1 MRRMTTLV
9 VSDLHVGARTG
20 VDLLRRPEIRSR
32 LVAALDGVDRLVL
45 LGDAVEL
52 RHGPVL
58 SVLETARPL
67 FEELGQAMAGRE
79 IVLAPGNH
87 DHELLTAWFERRRFE
102 GAGPLTLEERIDPAE
117 GRATEQLA
125 RWLEPATL
133 SIAYPG
139 LWLRDDVYAMHGHYV
154 DCHLTVPTF
163 ERLGAS
169 LMERL
174 AGDPAHDGHTPDAYE
189 APLAPIYAWLHALAQ
204 HRRGAGTAAS
214 GAELSSGVWKRLN
227 GDTPTTVARAKWAAV
242 GALVPAGVALANRAG
257 LGPFRSE
264 LSGRA
269 LRRAGLAAM
278 GEVTERLGIA
288 APYVIF
294 GHTHRPGPMPGDD
307 LAEWTTPGGGRLVN
321 TGSWVYQPHFLG
333 ETPAVSPYWPG
344 TAVRVEDDGAPEIV
358 RLLEALGHSELWP
371 LAGP

>member
-1 MRRMTTLV
+1 MRAMTTLV

-20 VDLLRRPEIRSR
+20 ADLLRRPEIRAH
-32 LVAALDGVDRLVL
+32 LIEALDGIDRLVL

-67 FEELGQAMAGRE
+67 FEELGAAMAGGE

-87 DHELLTAWFERRRFE
+87 DHELLAAWFERRRFE
-102 GAGPLTLEERIDPAE
+102 GAGTLGLEERIDPGE

-125 RWLEPATL
+125 AWLQPASFSL
-133 SIAYPG
+133 AYPG
-139 LWLRDDVYAMHGHYV
+139 VWLRDDVYAMHGHYV

-163 ERLGAS
+163 ERLSAS

-174 AGDPAHDGHTPDAYE
+174 AGDPAQDGHTPDAYE
-189 APLAPIYAWLHALAQ
+189 APLAPIYAWLHAMAQ
-204 HRRGAGTAAS
+204 HRRGAGAAAG

-227 GDTPTTVARAKWAAV
+227 GDTPTTAARIRWTAF
-242 GALVPAGVALANRAG
+242 GAMVPVGVAVANRAG

-264 LSGRA
+264 LSGRE

-278 GEVTERLGIA
+278 GEVVTRLGVD
-288 APYVIF
+288 APHVIF
-294 GHTHRPGPMPGDD
+294 GHTHRPGPFPDDD
-307 LAEWTTPGGGRLVN
+307 LAEWTAPTGARLTN
-321 TGSWVYQPHFLG
+321 SGSWVYQPHFLG

-344 TAVRVEDDGAPEIV
+344 TAVRLEDDGPPEVV
-358 RLLEALGHSELWP
+358 RLLQSLGHAELWP
-371 LAGP
+371 VTLP

>member
-1 MRRMTTLV
+1 MTTLV

-20 VDLLRRPEIRSR
+20 IDLLRRPEIRAR
-32 LVAALDGVDRLVL
+32 LVEALDGVDRLVL

-67 FEELGQAMAGRE
+67 FEELGAAMAGRE
-79 IVLAPGNH
+79 VVLAPGNH
-87 DHELLTAWFERRRFE
+87 DHELLATWFERRRFE
-102 GAGPLTLEERIDPAE
+102 GAAPLGLEERIDPGE

-133 SIAYPG
+133 SLAYPG
-139 LWLRDDVYAMHGHYV
+139 VWLREDVYAMHGHYV

-169 LMERL
+169 LMERI
-174 AGDPAHDGHTPDAYE
+174 AGDPSRDGNSPEAYE

-204 HRRGAGTAAS
+204 HRRGAGAAAG

-227 GDTPTTVARAKWAAV
+227 GDTPTTVARAKWALAGAMVPLAV
-242 GALVPAGVALANRAG
+242 AVANRSG
-257 LGPFRSE
+257 LGPFRPELTGSE
-264 LSGRA
+264 

-278 GEVTERLGIA
+278 GAVTSRLHVDA
-288 APYVIF
+288 AYVIF
-294 GHTHRPGPMPGDD
+294 GHTHRPGPFPDD
-307 LAEWTTPGGGRLVN
+307 APAEWIAPGGGALVN

-344 TAVRVEDDGAPEIV
+344 TAARLEDTGPPEIV
-358 RLLEALGHSELWP
+358 RLLASLGHAELWP
-371 LAGP
+371 V